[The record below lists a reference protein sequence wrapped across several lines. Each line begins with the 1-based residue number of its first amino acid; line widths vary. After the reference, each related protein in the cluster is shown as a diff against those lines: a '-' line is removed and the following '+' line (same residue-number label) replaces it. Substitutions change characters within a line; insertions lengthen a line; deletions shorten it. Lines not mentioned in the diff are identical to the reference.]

1 MSSTQK
7 TPSESSNIPSLSSS
21 RPPIVA
27 VLGHVDHG
35 KTTLLDTI
43 RSAAVAKGEHG
54 GITQHIGAY
63 QIEVKAQKGKGKGE
77 TKPRLITF
85 LDTPGHEAFAKIRSR
100 GAAAA
105 DIAILVVAADD
116 SVKPQTIE
124 SIEQIKA
131 AGISMIVAIN
141 KIDVPGAIV
150 DKVKSD
156 LAKAGVQ
163 VEGFGGDVPVA
174 LVSAKAGTGVPELLD
189 LILLVADMKELH
201 ADPAA
206 GFSGIVIET
215 KVDKFRGMTVTM
227 LVKDGILSTGTV
239 MYEGQTNLGKVRAMV
254 DEHGAMVKA
263 AAPGK
268 PVEVTGFSKLP
279 PVGSVVTSVPGVS
292 TAEIAVSAPAAA
304 NAVDFMA
311 MMDEAAKKK
320 LKLIL
325 KADTAG
331 SLEAVRE
338 ALPKDQ
344 VDIVRTSLGDILEAD
359 ILEARA
365 TGAIVIGFN
374 VKAGNTIEKLARV
387 EKVIYRTYSIIY
399 ELLEEMEDVVEGM
412 AELLVTER
420 ELGKGTIIAEFPFD
434 KDKIAGTK
442 IVSGRLA
449 KGDSVRVMR
458 ADVEVAR
465 VRIKSIKKG
474 KNDSTKVEAGGECG
488 VLFDKKVDFMLQDD
502 IIAFTT
508 G

>member
-1 MSSTQK
+1 MKDPKK
-7 TPSESSNIPSLSSS
+7 TTVVSP

-43 RSAAVAKGEHG
+43 RKTEVAKGEHG

-63 QIEVKAQKGKGKGE
+63 QIEYKKRA
-77 TKPRLITF
+77 ITF

-131 AGISMIVAIN
+131 AGIPMIVAIN
-141 KIDVPGAIV
+141 KIDAPGAIV
-150 DKVKSD
+150 EKVKSD

-174 LVSAKAGTGVPELLD
+174 LVSAKEGTGVPQLLD
-189 LILLVADMKELH
+189 LILLVADMQELR

-206 GFSGIVIET
+206 SFSGVVIET

-227 LVKDGILSTGTV
+227 LVKDGTLTIGTT
-239 MYEGQTNLGKVRAMV
+239 MYEGQTSLGKVRSMV
-254 DEHGAMVKA
+254 DEHGVTVSSAP
-263 AAPGK
+263 PGK
-268 PVEVTGFSKLP
+268 PAEVTGFSKLP
-279 PVGSVVTSVPGVS
+279 VIGSVVTHEPGMTQV
-292 TAEIAVSAPAAA
+292 EEAVSVPAAA

-325 KADTAG
+325 KADTTG

-344 VDIVRTSLGDILEAD
+344 IDIVRTSLGDILEAD

-420 ELGKGTIIAEFPFD
+420 ELGRGSIIAEFPFN

-442 IVSGRLA
+442 IISGRLA

-458 ADVEVAR
+458 GETEVAR

-474 KNDSTKVEAGGECG
+474 KDDITKAETGGECG
-488 VLFDKKVDFMLQDD
+488 VLFDKEVDFMLQDD